1 MATAHQIRDLIA
13 QTKTGTVRPRVP
25 REVREEVC
33 RYAAR
38 RRQED
43 AAWPVIA
50 RETGLDVRKLQQW
63 NARARRAAP
72 VPVLARSRS

>member
-1 MATAHQIRDLIA
+1 M
-13 QTKTGTVRPRVP
+13 
-25 REVREEVC
+25 REF
-33 RYAAR
+33 
-38 RRQED
+38 RRQEG

-72 VPVLARSRS
+72 VPVLRPVEVMTLRPHTRQIRCRL